1 MPLAIGF
8 GGRRH
13 ARVSSAALKTK
24 ERAMASGFSVGHLS
38 MVAAACLPVPAVCA
52 AQPDPEPPSEM
63 APAAPIQLPPRD
75 FPLPPPEWK
84 VSLSPRLWWTSPS
97 GELKLP
103 ASSGTGPGAFTDPG
117 DTIDVSQLNLDTPR
131 LSPAGELHV
140 AAGRWRF
147 AFSAGA
153 FSLDRETTIADSA
166 FRAGSVEISPGESM
180 SVRFDD
186 SVFEATAG
194 YQVYSWDFDAASRSP
209 ANAADTGMRLI
220 ALGGVRLHD
229 LDIDLRSR
237 DDATTASTDQTF
249 TEPIGGLRAEFALTR
264 RFAIEL
270 QATGGAWIES
280 DRSVYS
286 LDLCVIVRWT
296 PAPNIGVEFG
306 WRQIAFSLSDGDGA
320 DEFEYLGAVAGV
332 FAGITVRF

>member
-1 MPLAIGF
+1 
-8 GGRRH
+8 
-13 ARVSSAALKTK
+13 
-24 ERAMASGFSVGHLS
+24 MASGLS
-38 MVAAACLPVPAVCA
+38 IGQLAAVAAACLPIPAEGA
-52 AQPDPEPPSEM
+52 TQPDVQPPSET
-63 APAAPIQLPPRD
+63 AQANPVQLPPRD

-103 ASSGTGPGAFTDPG
+103 AASGTGPGAFTDSG
-117 DTIDVSQLNLDTPR
+117 DSVDISQLNLDTPR
-131 LSPAGELHV
+131 LSPAGELHI
-140 AAGRWRF
+140 ATGRWRF

-153 FSLDRETTIADSA
+153 FSLDREATIADSA
-166 FRAGSVEISPGESM
+166 FRAGSVEISPGDQM
-180 SVRFDD
+180 SVRFDY

-194 YQVYSWDFDAASRSP
+194 YQVYSWDFDSASRSP

-229 LDIDLRSR
+229 VDIDLRSR
-237 DDATTASTDQTF
+237 DDGSSASTDQTF
-249 TEPIGGLRAEFALTR
+249 LEPIGGIRAEFALTQQ
-264 RFAIEL
+264 FAIEL

-286 LDLCVIVRWT
+286 LDLCVVVRWMPT
-296 PAPNIGVEFG
+296 PGIGVEFG

-320 DEFEYLGAVAGV
+320 GEFEYFGAIAGV
-332 FAGITVRF
+332 FAGVTIRF